1 MENRQPFLLGT
12 AITNSARRAA
22 KTPATNVARKLLH
35 KITSRTEEQSIRAK
49 PIIPPPPHPPPVSL
63 SSDDQSLDF
72 SLLHTIKNVYGQTK
86 IMTSTPNTSLIP
98 TEHERFKT
106 TRNIITQRK
115 SKRHSKR
122 TPLPLLV

>member
-1 MENRQPFLLGT
+1 MENKQPFLLGT
-12 AITNSARRAA
+12 
-22 KTPATNVARKLLH
+22 VARKLLH
-35 KITSRTEEQSIRAK
+35 KITSRTEEQPIRAK
-49 PIIPPPPHPPPVSL
+49 PIIPPPPPPPVSL